1 MVDMSIQKE
10 FVVRYKADGHVRF
23 AIPDQLCDEVVA
35 DRVVS
40 KIKTIDGVYGVEL
53 FKKQKKLSIR
63 YQEVVCDFKQLAV
76 QLFQLLADLD
86 ESELLVAPVVAD
98 VCSEKRSKWDLK
110 DKVKNWKASRWVA
123 EKYGDAK
130 ETAQAAKV
138 IAKIGLK
145 KPKSFIKDPEKAI
158 IDFSNDILVLYL
170 IRLHWTRITQEWL
183 LKPWAFKS
191 QWAAVFYLFYLL
203 VRSRRPAK

>member
-1 MVDMSIQKE
+1 MSIQKE
-10 FVVRYKADGHVRF
+10 VIVRYKADGHVRF
-23 AIPDQLCDEVVA
+23 ALPEQLCNEA
-35 DRVVS
+35 TAEQIVS
-40 KIKTIDGVYGVEL
+40 KIKMIDGVYRVNL

-63 YQEVVCDFKQLAV
+63 YQDVVCDFNQLSL
-76 QLFQLLADLD
+76 QFFQLLSELD
-86 ESELLVAPVVAD
+86 ESGLLDVSVVTE
-98 VCSEKRSKWDLK
+98 VRVEKQSKWNVK

-145 KPKSFIKDPEKAI
+145 KPKSFVKDPEKAV
-158 IDFSNDILVLYL
+158 IDFLNDILVLYL

-191 QWAAVFYLFYLL
+191 QWVAVFYLFYLL